1 MPRKT
6 ACSLG
11 PVLRGVSAPRRLI
24 DMDHPDTRDVVDPRL
39 RMVVAVLYVSGLA
52 LMVIGSV
59 GGFLWVPLLW
69 CAAAGLVIIAA
80 GFAISGGRF

>member
-1 MPRKT
+1 MDRP
-6 ACSLG
+6 G
-11 PVLRGVSAPRRLI
+11 P
-24 DMDHPDTRDVVDPRL
+24 RDVVDPRL
-39 RMVVAVLYVSGLA
+39 RMVVAVVYVSGLA

-69 CAAAGLVIIAA
+69 CAAAGLVMIAA

>member
-1 MPRKT
+1 
-6 ACSLG
+6 
-11 PVLRGVSAPRRLI
+11 
-24 DMDHPDTRDVVDPRL
+24 
-39 RMVVAVLYVSGLA
+39 MVVALLYTTGLA

-69 CAAAGLVIIAA
+69 CTAAGLVIIAA